1 MRARI
6 LGLLRESMPE
16 PVSGEEI
23 SAKLGVSRTAVWKHI
38 QSLKNTGY
46 DIESVP
52 KKGYILHKAPDLL
65 SPEEIIAHLKTK
77 WVGHHIHYTV
87 RLEDSTNNV
96 GKKLADQG
104 CADGMAVIAEEQ
116 THGKGRLSRGW
127 FSPMGYGVWCS
138 VVLRPP
144 FMPSEASKCTL
155 LAAVAVIKAINKYK
169 GVNAKIK
176 WPNDVLLAGKKMV
189 GILTEMSA
197 EFGRIN
203 YIVIGT
209 GINTNVPR
217 AMIPDELK
225 ELAISVADVAQ
236 EPVQRVQILADY
248 LKNLED
254 LYETVLKDGFG
265 PVLDEWRKYSD
276 TIGQEVKV
284 IAPDKTYFGTA
295 VDIDEE
301 GLLVVRKEDGTLE
314 KVIAG
319 DVSIRPAAAKG
330 KRYS

>member
-1 MRARI
+1 MRAKI
-6 LGLLRESMPE
+6 LALLRENMPE

-23 SAKLGVSRTAVWKHI
+23 SLKLRASRTAVWKHI
-38 QSLKNTGY
+38 QSLKNAGY

-65 SPEEIIAHLKTK
+65 RPEEIVAHLRTK
-77 WVGHHIHYTV
+77 WVGHHINYTV
-87 RLEDSTNNV
+87 CLEDSTNNV
-96 GKKLADQG
+96 GKKLADEG
-104 CADGMAVIAEEQ
+104 CADGLAVIAEEQ

-127 FSPMGYGVWCS
+127 FSPPGCGVWCS

-155 LAAVAVIKAINKYK
+155 LAAVAVIKAVNKYK
-169 GVNAKIK
+169 GVHAKIK
-176 WPNDVLLAGKKMV
+176 WPNDVLLNGKKMV

-197 EFGRIN
+197 EFGKIN

-209 GINTNVPR
+209 GINTNVPKSI
-217 AMIPDELK
+217 IPEELK
-225 ELAISVADVAQ
+225 DLAVSVADVAE

-254 LYETVLKDGFG
+254 LYETVLKEGFG

-276 TIGQEVKV
+276 TIGQAVKV
-284 IAPDKTYFGTA
+284 IAPDKIYFGTA
-295 VDIDEE
+295 VDIDED
-301 GLLVVRKEDGTLE
+301 GLLIVKKEDGVLE

-319 DVSIRPAAAKG
+319 DVSIRPAKAKG
-330 KRYS
+330 KLYS

>member
-1 MRARI
+1 MRGKI
-6 LGLLRESMPE
+6 LGLLREKVPE

-38 QSLKNTGY
+38 QSLKNVGY

-65 SPEEIIAHLKTK
+65 SPEEIAARLETK
-77 WVGHHIHYTV
+77 WVGHHIHY
-87 RLEDSTNNV
+87 LKEASSSNEV
-96 GKKLADQG
+96 GKRLADQG
-104 CADGMAVIAEEQ
+104 CADGLVVVAEEQ
-116 THGKGRLSRGW
+116 TRGKGRLSRGW
-127 FSPMGYGVWCS
+127 FSPMGCGVWCS
-138 VVLRPP
+138 VVFRPP

-155 LAAVAVIKAINKYK
+155 LAAVAVIKSINKYK

-176 WPNDVLLAGKKMV
+176 WPNDVLLEGKKMV

-197 EFGRIN
+197 EFGKIN

-209 GINTNVPR
+209 GINTNVPKS
-217 AMIPDELK
+217 MIPDELK
-225 ELAISVADVAQ
+225 DLAISVADVAR
-236 EPVQRVQILADY
+236 EPIQRVQILADY
-248 LKNLED
+248 LKNMED
-254 LYETVLKDGFG
+254 LYETVLREGFG

-295 VDIDEE
+295 VDIDKE
-301 GLLVVRKEDGTLE
+301 GLLIVKKEDGTME

>member
-1 MRARI
+1 MRAKI
-6 LGLLRESMPE
+6 LGLLRENMPE

-23 SAKLGVSRTAVWKHI
+23 SIQLGVSRTAVWKHI
-38 QSLKNTGY
+38 QSLKNAGY

-65 SPEEIIAHLKTK
+65 RPEEIVAHLSTK
-77 WVGHHIHYTV
+77 WVGHHIHY
-87 RLEDSTNNV
+87 LKEANSSNEV
-96 GKKLADQG
+96 GKGLADKG
-104 CADGMAVIAEEQ
+104 CADGTVIVAEEQ
-116 THGKGRLSRGW
+116 TSGKGRLSRGW
-127 FSPMGYGVWCS
+127 FSPAGCGVWCS

-176 WPNDVLLAGKKMV
+176 WPNDVLLEGKKMV

-209 GINTNVPR
+209 GINTNVPKS
-217 AMIPDELK
+217 IVPDELK
-225 ELAISVADVAQ
+225 DLAISVADVAK
-236 EPVQRVQILADY
+236 EPIRRVQILADY
-248 LKNLED
+248 LQNIEE
-254 LYETVLKDGFG
+254 LYETVLQEGFG

-276 TIGQEVKV
+276 TIGQAVKV

-295 VDIDEE
+295 VEIDEE
-301 GLLVVRKEDGTLE
+301 GLLIVKKEDGTLE

-319 DVSIRPAAAKG
+319 DVSIRPAAAQG

>member
-1 MRARI
+1 MRAKI
-6 LGLLRESMPE
+6 LGLLRERMPE

-65 SPEEIIAHLKTK
+65 SPEEIVAHLKTK
-77 WVGHHIHYTV
+77 WVGHHIHY
-87 RLEDSTNNV
+87 LKEASSSNE
-96 GKKLADQG
+96 DQG
-104 CADGMAVIAEEQ
+104 CADGLVVVAEEQ
-116 THGKGRLSRGW
+116 TRGKGRLSRGW

-155 LAAVAVIKAINKYK
+155 LAAVAVIKAINRYK

-176 WPNDVLLAGKKMV
+176 WPNDVLLEGKKMV

-197 EFGRIN
+197 EFGKIN

-209 GINTNVPR
+209 GINTNVPKSI
-217 AMIPDELK
+217 IPDELK

-236 EPVQRVQILADY
+236 EQIERVQILADY
-248 LKNLED
+248 LKNIED
-254 LYETVLKDGFG
+254 LYETVLRDGFG

-276 TIGQEVKV
+276 TIGQAVKV

-301 GLLVVRKEDGTLE
+301 GLLVVRKGDGTME

-319 DVSIRPAAAKG
+319 DVSIRPAKAKG